1 MTPETRNV
9 EWKRSWRDHH
19 LAWICGFANARGGVI
34 EIGKDDNG
42 EIVGIRNVL
51 SLLEHIPKKARA
63 LLGIVVEVNLR
74 SESDLEYIEVAVE
87 PHPIPI
93 SHRGRFHYRN
103 GSTKRVIEGAAL
115 TRFLLEKHGRT
126 WDDASL
132 PGVKLGELDGR
143 VFDGF
148 RRRGV
153 RSERLPPEAIDD
165 SDEEVIERLRLRD
178 GALLK
183 RAAALLFHPSPHRFL
198 MGSRV
203 RIGHFRGPE
212 PIFRDVI
219 EGDLFT
225 QVDLTLDLLYTKY
238 TRGLISYDGIYR
250 VETFPVPM
258 AAMREAVVNAIVHRD
273 YASQAPTHIRVHHDR
288 ITIRNPAELPADWS
302 VSTTGEMPSDPH
314 NPRVAHAFFRAGLIE
329 AWGRGIHQIRERC
342 AEAGNPTPLWGREP
356 GGVLRLRFPFSEAYL
371 AADSAV

>member
-1 MTPETRNV
+1 MTPDPPHVVR
-9 EWKRSWRDHH
+9 RSSWRDEH
-19 LAWICGFANARGGVI
+19 LECICGFANARGGVL

-63 LLGIVVEVNLR
+63 LLGIVVKVNLR

-103 GSTKRVIEGAAL
+103 GSTK
-115 TRFLLEKHGRT
+115 
-126 WDDASL
+126 
-132 PGVKLGELDGR
+132 
-143 VFDGF
+143 
-148 RRRGV
+148 
-153 RSERLPPEAIDD
+153 
-165 SDEEVIERLRLRD
+165 
-178 GALLK
+178 
-183 RAAALLFHPSPHRFL
+183 
-198 MGSRV
+198 
-203 RIGHFRGPE
+203 
-212 PIFRDVI
+212 
-219 EGDLFT
+219 
-225 QVDLTLDLLYTKY
+225 
-238 TRGLISYDGIYR
+238 
-250 VETFPVPM
+250 
-258 AAMREAVVNAIVHRD
+258 
-273 YASQAPTHIRVHHDR
+273 
-288 ITIRNPAELPADWS
+288 PAELPADWS